1 MFQHFFSD
9 YLVKLQ
15 ETNQQWWQDLE
26 LSRAAVNTPLNK
38 AMQEV
43 NFEDSAKLFEQAA
56 NQPAAILKVQAE
68 WWQQQLQIWQNVAL
82 AGNTECLVN
91 AEKGDKRFSNEAWRQ
106 EIVFNFIKQSYLLFS
121 KSYMD
126 TIDAIEGLDE
136 KTRERITFF
145 SRQAI
150 NALSP
155 SNFIATN
162 PELLKLT
169 LEQNGQNLLAGLEQ
183 LKEDMESSADILKVR
198 MTNNNAFRVGEDVAN
213 TKGDVVF
220 KNELFELIQYKPLT
234 KKVNGTPLLIVPP
247 FINKY
252 YILDLREK
260 NSMVKWLLEQGHS
273 VFMMSWRNP
282 GEDQAQVE
290 FGDYVTEGVAKAVS
304 AIEDITGQDQINA
317 AGYCIGGTV
326 LASTV
331 AYYAAKRMKKRIKS
345 ASFFTTLLDFSQPG
359 EVGAYINDTIIGA
372 IEAQNSAKGYM
383 DGRSLSVTFSLLRE
397 NSLYWNYYVDNY
409 LKGHSP
415 VDFDLL
421 YWNSDSTNVSAA
433 THNFLLRQLYLENKL
448 VQDKGV
454 KVGGVWIDL
463 NKIKIPSYFISTKE
477 DHIALW
483 QGTYRGALQV
493 GGNKTF
499 VLGESGHIAGIVNH
513 PDKKKYGFWTSDTL
527 DETADEWIANAEHQ
541 EGSWWHHWH
550 NWLLGFNPK
559 EQVEPF
565 NQGSELFPVL
575 EKAPVNTLNRYC
587 RLFQKKRKKKQRL
600 LSARM
605 CNKQK
610 TDLDK
615 VGLFYCY

>member
-1 MFQHFFSD
+1 MYQNFFSD

-15 ETNQQWWQDLE
+15 ETNQKWWEDLE
-26 LSRAAVNTPLNK
+26 QSRAAVNSPLNK

-43 NFEDSAKLFEQAA
+43 NFEDTAKLFESAA
-56 NQPAAILKVQAE
+56 NQPAALLQIQAD

-82 AGNTECLVN
+82 AGNTNDVVTPER
-91 AEKGDKRFSNEAWRQ
+91 GDKRFSNEEWQ
-106 EIVFNFIKQSYLLFS
+106 QDVFSNFIKQSYLLFS
-121 KSYMD
+121 KTYLQ
-126 TIDAIEGLDE
+126 TIDSIEGLDE
-136 KTRERITFF
+136 KAKERISFF

-169 LEQNGQNLLAGLEQ
+169 LEQNGENLLTGLDQ
-183 LKEDMESSADILKVR
+183 LKADLESSADILKIR
-198 MTNNNAFRVGEDVAN
+198 MTNNNAFRLGDDVAN
-213 TKGDVVF
+213 TAGDVVY

-234 KKVNGTPLLIVPP
+234 ETVNAVPLLIVPP

-260 NSMVKWLLEQGHS
+260 NSMVRWLLEQGHS
-273 VFMMSWRNP
+273 VFMISWRNP
-282 GEDQAQVE
+282 GAEQRDVE

-304 AIEDITGQDQINA
+304 AIESITGQEQINA

-345 ASFFTTLLDFSQPG
+345 ATFFTTLLDFAQPG
-359 EVGAYINDTIIGA
+359 EVGAYINETIIDA
-372 IEAQNSAKGYM
+372 ITQQNDAKGYM

-409 LKGHSP
+409 LKGNSP

-433 THNFLLRQLYLENKL
+433 SHNFLLRELYLHNKL

-454 KVGGVWIDL
+454 KIGGVWIDL
-463 NKIKIPSYFISTKE
+463 NKIKIPSYFVSTKE

-483 QGTYRGALQV
+483 QGTYRGALNV

-513 PDKKKYGFWTSDTL
+513 PAKGKYGYWTNDNL
-527 DETADEWIANAEHQ
+527 DDSADEWYSNAQHT
-541 EGSWWHHWH
+541 EGSWWTHW
-550 NWLLGFNPK
+550 NQWLLSFNPE

-565 NQGSELFPVL
+565 PIGNEDFPVIDA
-575 EKAPVNTLNRYC
+575 APGQYV
-587 RLFQKKRKKKQRL
+587 KQVL
-600 LSARM
+600 PIQS
-605 CNKQK
+605 
-610 TDLDK
+610 
-615 VGLFYCY
+615 

>member
-1 MFQHFFSD
+1 MYQNFFSD

-15 ETNQQWWQDLE
+15 ETNQKWWEDLE
-26 LSRAAVNTPLNK
+26 QSRAAVNSPLNK

-43 NFEDSAKLFEQAA
+43 NFEDTAKLFESAA
-56 NQPAAILKVQAE
+56 NQPAALLQIQAD

-82 AGNTECLVN
+82 AGNTNDVVTPER
-91 AEKGDKRFSNEAWRQ
+91 GDKRFSNEEWQ
-106 EIVFNFIKQSYLLFS
+106 QDVFSNFIKQSYLLFS
-121 KSYMD
+121 KTYLQ
-126 TIDAIEGLDE
+126 TIDSIEGLDE
-136 KTRERITFF
+136 KAKERISFF

-169 LEQNGQNLLAGLEQ
+169 LEQNGENLLTGLDQ
-183 LKEDMESSADILKVR
+183 LKADLESSADILKIR
-198 MTNNNAFRVGEDVAN
+198 MTNNNAFRLGDDVAN
-213 TKGDVVF
+213 TAGDVVY

-234 KKVNGTPLLIVPP
+234 ETVNAVPLLIVPP

-260 NSMVKWLLEQGHS
+260 NSMVRWLLEQGHS
-273 VFMMSWRNP
+273 VFMISWRNP
-282 GEDQAQVE
+282 GAEQRDVE

-304 AIEDITGQDQINA
+304 AIESITGQEQINA

-345 ASFFTTLLDFSQPG
+345 ATFFTTLLDFAQPG
-359 EVGAYINDTIIGA
+359 EVGAYINETIIDA
-372 IEAQNSAKGYM
+372 ITKQNDAKGYM

-409 LKGHSP
+409 LKGNSP

-433 THNFLLRQLYLENKL
+433 SHNFLLRELYLHNKL

-454 KVGGVWIDL
+454 KIGGVWIDL
-463 NKIKIPSYFISTKE
+463 NKIKIPSYFVSTKE

-483 QGTYRGALQV
+483 QGTYRGALNV

-513 PDKKKYGFWTSDTL
+513 PAKGKYGYWTNDNL
-527 DETADEWIANAEHQ
+527 DDNADEWYSNAQHT
-541 EGSWWHHWH
+541 EGSWWTHW
-550 NWLLGFNPK
+550 NQWLLSFNPE

-565 NQGSELFPVL
+565 PIGNEDFPVIDT
-575 EKAPVNTLNRYC
+575 APGQYV
-587 RLFQKKRKKKQRL
+587 KQVL
-600 LSARM
+600 PIQS
-605 CNKQK
+605 
-610 TDLDK
+610 
-615 VGLFYCY
+615 